1 MRGSAFLLLAPAL
14 VALVVSGC
22 STSSTSSSTSGSP
35 GPDAGGS
42 LDTASAKFPDLRA
55 LWGQSL
61 SRTCGPNNGVCHD
74 NKQYPDLQTAT
85 GLLGSVNQRCN
96 QLRDDPATIDNLCEP
111 GGDMLQIGSFQA
123 RIGFI
128 TPKPDALMPTS
139 IEITLA
145 DPIPAG
151 ATTDAVA
158 VLRQRAMLPAV
169 TLDVPAAAITLAPGT
184 RVLTLDLVELGMADG
199 LTAGQSLADFF
210 LPAKRVAGAADQ
222 IELGDPNGDGLF
234 GATLGGALIKP
245 GKPLLSYLFLR
256 ISAPLVTGPDHRETS
271 VVASST
277 VEQQMPIANYQ
288 YWDATNAN
296 LALWCWISTMKD
308 DGSNAD
314 GPIDYAHCDTTKI
327 APITHQT
334 GEAVTYSH
342 VYETILRPSCA
353 VPCHFS
359 GTKQPTTLFLDEPGA
374 SYETL
379 LGLQGGGPSE
389 SKMPFVTRNDPSQ
402 SFLYLKVS
410 DGKPPSG
417 ARMPL
422 SAPLPAGAITEVQT
436 WIAQGANQN

>member
-1 MRGSAFLLLAPAL
+1 MRGAIFLSLSL
-14 VALVVSGC
+14 VLGC
-22 STSSTSSSTSGSP
+22 STSPTSSTSSGP
-35 GPDAGGS
+35 LDPDAGGS

-55 LWGQSL
+55 LWSQSL
-61 SRTCGPNNGVCHD
+61 ARTCGPNNGVCHD

-85 GLLGSVNQRCN
+85 GLLTSVNQRCN

-111 GGDMLQIGSFQA
+111 SGDKLQIGSFQA
-123 RIGFI
+123 TIGFV
-128 TPKPDALMPTS
+128 TPKPDAVNPTT
-139 IEITLA
+139 IEVTLA

-151 ATTDAVA
+151 ATTDSVA
-158 VLRQRAMLPAV
+158 VLRLREMLPEVSLAVPSSAV
-169 TLDVPAAAITLAPGT
+169 TLAAGAH
-184 RVLTLDLVELGMADG
+184 VVTLDLAELGMADG
-199 LTAGQSLADFF
+199 LTAGKSLADFF
-210 LPAKRVAGAADQ
+210 YPAKRVAGAADQ
-222 IELGDPNGDGLF
+222 IELGDPNGDGVF

-256 ISAPLVTGPDHRETS
+256 ISAPLVTGPDHRETN
-271 VVASST
+271 VQASST

-308 DGSNAD
+308 DASNAD
-314 GPIDYAHCDTTKI
+314 GPIDYEHCDTSKI

-334 GEAVTYSH
+334 GEAITYSH

-353 VPCHFS
+353 VPCHFN
-359 GTKQPTTLFLDEPGA
+359 GTKQATTLFLDDPGT

-379 LGLQGGGPSE
+379 LGLQGAGPTESE
-389 SKMPFVTRNDPSQ
+389 LPFVTRNDSSK
-402 SFLYLKVS
+402 SFLFLKVS
-410 DGKPPSG
+410 EKTPPSG

-422 SAPLPAGAITEVQT
+422 SAPLPDSAVAEIQT